1 MSASQEQLPR
11 PPSSI
16 AVGVLA
22 TVTMD
27 AALVLAGRLGGEAFT
42 CDKLAP
48 EIIGRW
54 AGALCR
60 GKWRHDDIVAEP
72 KTHGELAM
80 GLATHYV
87 TGFSLTSAYFGLVRL
102 ARVRPGPLKATAFGA
117 ATALLPFLILY
128 PSWGYGWFGRRS
140 DDAVKM
146 TRIMILGHT
155 AFGAGIGVWTEV
167 LSRRAPVD

>member
-11 PPSSI
+11 SPSSI

-27 AALVLAGRLGGEAFT
+27 AALLLAGRLGGEAFT

-60 GKWRHDDIVAEP
+60 TRLRHDDIVAEP
-72 KTHGELAM
+72 KIPGEAAI

-87 TGFSLTSAYFGLVRL
+87 TGVSLTAAYFRLVRL
-102 ARVRPGPLKATAFGA
+102 ARARPGPLKATAFGA

-140 DDAVKM
+140 DDAAKL
-146 TRIMILGHT
+146 TRIMVLGHT
-155 AFGAGIGVWTEV
+155 AFGAGIGIWTEV
-167 LSRRAPVD
+167 LLRRAPVD